1 MVPTSTDSS
10 SVSAGGDSA
19 AVSAFERLLGVVQ
32 TLRDPGG
39 CPWDREQTHA
49 SLRPH
54 LLEECYELL
63 QAIDADDSDG
73 VREELGD
80 LLVHVAFHA
89 DMARRAGQFDAAEVI
104 YGAATKLIG
113 RHPHVFGDGERLDS
127 AEAVIERWDDL
138 KRKEKG
144 GVLSIADGVPAA
156 MPALAFSSGLQH
168 RAARAG
174 VPWDS
179 DRTGT
184 VLSGDASRA
193 LEAAEGDEARER
205 AAGELLFKLVA
216 ELADIGVDPEAALRA
231 TTLRFRDRLR
241 RMETAAGSTPIS
253 KLGGDERT
261 RLWREAGEPPGRST
275 GS

>member
-1 MVPTSTDSS
+1 MVPTSSESS
-10 SVSAGGDSA
+10 SVSTGGDSA
-19 AVSAFERLLGVVQ
+19 AAPAFERLLGVVQ

-63 QAIDADDSDG
+63 EAIDAGDSDG

-104 YGAATKLIG
+104 EGAATKLIG

-138 KRKEKG
+138 KRMEKG

-156 MPALAFSSGLQH
+156 MPALAYASGLQH

-184 VLSGDASRA
+184 VLSGVVSST
-193 LEAAEGDEARER
+193 LESGEGDEARER
-205 AAGELLFKLVA
+205 AAGELLFGLVT
-216 ELADIGVDPEAALRA
+216 ELADAGVDAEAALRA

-253 KLGGDERT
+253 KLGEDERQ
-261 RLWREAGEPPGRST
+261 RLWDEAEDR
-275 GS
+275 